1 MSQYSIST
9 QWSILLGSS
18 SNDGI
23 TGVDLDGGG
32 TIKGNLINIDP
43 DPDKIEF
50 NMPVKITYGDAL
62 GRKDKE
68 GNSYLSYFFEPA

>member
-1 MSQYSIST
+1 MSQYNIST

-32 TIKGNLINIDP
+32 SIYVTGYTNGNLAGKTNNGGSDGFVAKYSDTGALSWINLIGTS
-43 DPDKIEF
+43 
-50 NMPVKITYGDAL
+50 V
-62 GRKDKE
+62 
-68 GNSYLSYFFEPA
+68 